1 MSGFLN
7 WFLSSLWGVTWG
19 VSFFGTVD
27 PNMRGACFFGG
38 FILFLLIGGET
49 ALSIRHGEGDELI
62 LPAVAALLTVICVLS
77 VLHWTNNAIS
87 LPVGVFIGFGLL
99 LLLAA
104 VVALSAAASSY
115 SEHRRRLLGPK
126 RR

>member
-1 MSGFLN
+1 
-7 WFLSSLWGVTWG
+7 
-19 VSFFGTVD
+19 
-27 PNMRGACFFGG
+27 MRGICFFVG
-38 FILFLLIGGET
+38 FVLFLIVGRET
-49 ALSIRHGEGDELI
+49 VLCIEEGEGSAVV
-62 LPAVAALLTVICVLS
+62 LPAAAALLTVIFVVA

-99 LLLAA
+99 LLLVA